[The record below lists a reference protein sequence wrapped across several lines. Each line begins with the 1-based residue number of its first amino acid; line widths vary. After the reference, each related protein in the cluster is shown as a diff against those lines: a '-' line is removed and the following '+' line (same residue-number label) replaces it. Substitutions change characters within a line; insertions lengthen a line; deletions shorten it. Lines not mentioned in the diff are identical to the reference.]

1 MVRCKD
7 NSIYSGYTVD
17 LQKRIETHNMGKGA
31 KYTRARLPVKLEYFE
46 EFDDKKMALK
56 REREFKKYTHSQKE
70 KIIKE
75 NNWGKKGTDYFFPHF
90 FVSKKLLTKNGKRYT
105 I

>member
-1 MVRCKD
+1 MSKHYAYMLRCKD

-17 LQKRIETHNMGKGA
+17 LQKRIDTHNMGKGA

-56 REREFKKYTHSQKE
+56 LHSQY
-70 KIIKE
+70 IITQKQL
-75 NNWGKKGTDYFFPHF
+75 KDKQ
-90 FVSKKLLTKNGKRYT
+90 
-105 I
+105 